1 MCLLTHFESSTGYSS
16 DRMAITLIR
25 GITKM
30 GMNFTVQESSA
41 LYGLLAETS
50 SDVIVKTDLEGR
62 IVHASPGIRRLGVQ
76 AQTKAGPHLLDLV
89 AAPGRA
95 AVAAALEAAL
105 GGQSGAQWV
114 EFPAITTDARESWF
128 EIRIRPLT
136 DEGGAVYGSL
146 ALMRTID
153 DRRSLREQLFAATY
167 TDPLTQ
173 LTNRAAFIS
182 MLEHMIAQGME
193 GCLAMFSIDF
203 FRTIN
208 MKYGQTAGDDVLRV
222 FADLLREMLRSD
234 DIISRIGSERFA
246 VLLPRTTPEQA
257 QAICTRVVTTM
268 ADLRQKVGDS
278 RVAVTTS
285 GSVARIAQSMDE
297 TIERAELALF
307 CAKAKGRNRLEME
320 KPRRLPV

>member
-1 MCLLTHFESSTGYSS
+1 
-16 DRMAITLIR
+16 
-25 GITKM
+25 M

-50 SDVIVKTDLEGR
+50 SDIILKTDRDGT
-62 IVHASPGIRRLGVQ
+62 IVHASPGIQKLGVQ
-76 AQTKAGPHLLDLV
+76 PLAEVGPHLLDLV
-89 AAPGRA
+89 AEPGRA
-95 AVAAALEAAL
+95 AVASALEAAMA
-105 GGQSGAQWV
+105 GGQSVQWV
-114 EFPAITTDARESWF
+114 EFPALTADARESWF

-136 DEGGAVYGSL
+136 DDAGAVYGML
-146 ALMRTID
+146 AVMRSID
-153 DRRSLREQLFAATY
+153 DRRALRDQLFAATY

-182 MLEHMIAQGME
+182 MLEHMIAQGMD

-208 MKYGQTAGDDVLRV
+208 MKHGQIVGDEVLRV

-257 QAICTRVVTTM
+257 QAICARVVATL
-268 ADLRQKVGDS
+268 ADLRRKVGDS
-278 RVAVTTS
+278 RLAITTS
-285 GSVARIAQSMDE
+285 GSVARIADSMDS

-320 KPRRLPV
+320 KPRRVIA

>member
-1 MCLLTHFESSTGYSS
+1 
-16 DRMAITLIR
+16 
-25 GITKM
+25 M
-30 GMNFTVQESSA
+30 GMNFTVQDSSA

-50 SDVIVKTDLEGR
+50 SDVILKTDRDGM
-62 IVHASPGIRRLGVQ
+62 IVHASPGIRKLGVQ
-76 AQTKAGPHLLDLV
+76 PQADVGPHLLDLV
-89 AAPGRA
+89 AEPGRA
-95 AVAAALEAAL
+95 AVASALEAAVS
-105 GGQSGAQWV
+105 GGRSAQWV
-114 EFPAITTDARESWF
+114 EFPALTIDARESWF

-136 DEGGAVYGSL
+136 DDAGAVYGTL
-146 ALMRTID
+146 AVMRTID
-153 DRRSLREQLFAATY
+153 DRRSLRDQLFAATY

-182 MLEHMIAQGME
+182 MLEHMVAQGMD

-208 MKYGQTAGDDVLRV
+208 MKHGQTVGDEVLRV

-257 QAICTRVVTTM
+257 QAICARVVATL

-278 RVAVTTS
+278 RLAITTS
-285 GSVARIAQSMDE
+285 GSVARIAGSMDS

-320 KPRRLPV
+320 KPRRVTA